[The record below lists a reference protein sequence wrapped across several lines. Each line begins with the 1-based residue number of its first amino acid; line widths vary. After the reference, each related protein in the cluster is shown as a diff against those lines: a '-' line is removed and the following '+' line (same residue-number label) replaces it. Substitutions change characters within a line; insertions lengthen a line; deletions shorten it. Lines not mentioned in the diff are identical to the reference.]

1 MRFGHVRLV
10 RSLQR
15 TRHALNYL
23 HLALFW
29 GLNCPS
35 LFYKQYTALNSKSF
49 PPCKRGIATE
59 WQGVFPLRKSLQKED
74 RIMIENSAMYKI
86 SYGLFMLT
94 TTDGEKQNGCIVNT
108 VSMLTDNPKR
118 IVVFVNKANYSEE
131 LLRKT
136 GIFNVS
142 VLTES
147 APFELFKQFGFVSG
161 RDKDKFE
168 GGMYETSEN
177 GLYYL
182 PKHAN
187 AVLSGKV
194 VDYYDYGTHTLFV
207 AEVTEAKVLND
218 EKSVTYEYYQANIK
232 QKPKVE
238 AAPAQ
243 GEKWVCKI
251 CGYVHEGELPDDFIC
266 PWCKHP
272 ASDFEKMA

>member
-1 MRFGHVRLV
+1 
-10 RSLQR
+10 
-15 TRHALNYL
+15 
-23 HLALFW
+23 
-29 GLNCPS
+29 
-35 LFYKQYTALNSKSF
+35 
-49 PPCKRGIATE
+49 
-59 WQGVFPLRKSLQKED
+59 
-74 RIMIENSAMYKI
+74 MIDNTAMYKI
-86 SYGLFMLT
+86 TYGLYMLT

-108 VSMLTDNPKR
+108 VSMITDNPKR
-118 IVVFVNKANYSEE
+118 LVVFVNKANYSEE

-147 APFELFKQFGFVSG
+147 APFDLFKQFGFVSG

-168 GGMYETSEN
+168 GGRYETSEN

-182 PKHAN
+182 PEHAN

-232 QKPKVE
+232 QKPQ
-238 AAPAQ
+238 AAPTPAQ

-251 CGYVHEGELPDDFIC
+251 CGYVHEGELPDDFIG